1 MKKQGNE
8 TEGSFLMEDIPCDSI
23 HSAEEH
29 IFMLMQALYVF
40 EELGLMRVETAGP
53 YLHYEMIPGKTAK
66 LMDSMW
72 YRTYFVDF
80 GAFQ

>member
-1 MKKQGNE
+1 
-8 TEGSFLMEDIPCDSI
+8 
-23 HSAEEH
+23 
-29 IFMLMQALYVF
+29 MLMQALYVF
-40 EELGLMRVETAGP
+40 EELGLMRVDTAGP